1 MRIIGLAGWN
11 GAGKTTLLCRL
22 LPVLV
27 KRGLRVSTLKHAHHG
42 FDVDQPGKDSWE
54 HRAAGASEVLVASA
68 NRWALMHE
76 LRGAP
81 EPKLEELLRRLGPA
95 DLVLVE
101 GFKHEPHPKLEI
113 YRLANGK
120 APLHTDDPS
129 IVAVVSDA
137 PFPEARV
144 PVLGLD
150 EVERIAEVVLAEAL
164 PVQQIRWPGRE

>member
-11 GAGKTTLLCRL
+11 GSGKTTLICRL
-22 LPVLV
+22 VPVLV
-27 KRGLRVSTLKHAHHG
+27 ERGLRVSTLKHAHHG

-54 HRAAGASEVLVASA
+54 HRAAGASEVLVVSA

-101 GFKHEPHPKLEI
+101 GFKREPHPKLEI
-113 YRLANGK
+113 YRRASGR
-120 APLHTDDPS
+120 APLHPDDPA
-129 IVAVVSDA
+129 IVAVVSDV
-137 PFPEARV
+137 PFPQARV
-144 PVLGLD
+144 PVVGLD
-150 EVERIAEVVLAEAL
+150 EVARIAEIVLAEAL
-164 PVQQIRWPGRE
+164 SVEQIRWLG